1 MEEHKTKKEGTIIFI
16 INYLDKSENLV
27 YTLEEFKSVTKKKLI
42 NDISK
47 LGIINTNLSTN
58 YHQFKLYYQN
68 KPLLNQNTIHST
80 HINKYNTNKK

>member
-1 MEEHKTKKEGTIIFI
+1 MEDYKTKKEGTIIFI

-47 LGIINTNLSTN
+47 LGIINTNLSIN
-58 YHQFKLYYQN
+58 YHQFKLY
-68 KPLLNQNTIHST
+68 
-80 HINKYNTNKK
+80 